1 MTNVLSLIIFD
12 MLVSPKYLVDK
23 PQVLEV
29 VLRELQ
35 ESPILQEWE
44 NSDGLQLQTKLS
56 NCMRQIL
63 FYLLDKISRIYWEVY
78 QKNPLLFF
86 FPLFWCKENVKFAR
100 PKTGDW
106 QWLWR
111 NFKTKFRWKHISQ
124 SFSYCELTNS
134 PRNGTKVAL
143 FIRKCL
149 RNMWLWLYVGS

>member
-63 FYLLDKISRIYWEVY
+63 FYLLDKISRMYW
-78 QKNPLLFF
+78 
-86 FPLFWCKENVKFAR
+86 
-100 PKTGDW
+100 
-106 QWLWR
+106 
-111 NFKTKFRWKHISQ
+111 
-124 SFSYCELTNS
+124 
-134 PRNGTKVAL
+134 
-143 FIRKCL
+143 
-149 RNMWLWLYVGS
+149 